1 MKKNIIMLFFF
12 TSILT
17 GCGSSVNNE
26 RLVSLNPG
34 EDISGAENGSLFSIR
49 NIQSG
54 FMITN
59 ILDQQGREQS
69 GWELIQQE
77 TPIEVLATT
86 PGGWIQFHDP
96 ITRQCLNA
104 INGVALTKG
113 TCDLKN
119 RASLFVL
126 IPSTTGA
133 VQIQSVHSKTC
144 IIDQDNTD
152 HFLFGRCVADIQNPQ
167 QVVPE
172 KNLWMLNPPV
182 TASSMAPINI

>member
-1 MKKNIIMLFFF
+1 
-12 TSILT
+12 
-17 GCGSSVNNE
+17 
-26 RLVSLNPG
+26 
-34 EDISGAENGSLFSIR
+34 
-49 NIQSG
+49 
-54 FMITN
+54 MITN

-86 PGGWIQFHDP
+86 PGGWIQFRDP

-119 RASLFVL
+119 RESLFVL

-133 VQIQSVHSKTC
+133 VQIQSVNSKTC
-144 IIDQDNTD
+144 VIDQDNTD
-152 HFLFGRCVADIQNPQ
+152 HFYL
-167 QVVPE
+167 VVVLLISRTHN
-172 KNLWMLNPPV
+172 K
-182 TASSMAPINI
+182 